1 MQPFLY
7 YERVIYESSDKSVAG
22 CRKEKFAV
30 GKNAVELSARELVD
44 KYSAMIYRLAY
55 VRLNSN
61 ADAEDIT
68 QEVLLKYIRA
78 DKKFKD
84 EEHRK
89 AWLLKVTTNA
99 VVSHIRSQ
107 KRSQMVDLEEIE
119 EVVAAPE
126 NKHRDLK
133 YVIEQLPE
141 KYRMVIHM
149 FYYEEL
155 SIKEISEI
163 TGDSEGTVKSQLS
176 RGRDKLKKL
185 LEEGC
190 RL

>member
-1 MQPFLY
+1 M
-7 YERVIYESSDKSVAG
+7 
-22 CRKEKFAV
+22 

-44 KYSAMIYRLAY
+44 KYAAMIYRLAY
-55 VRLNSN
+55 TRLGSN

-78 DKKFKD
+78 GKKFAD

-89 AWLLKVTTNA
+89 AWLLKVTSNT
-99 VVSHIRSQ
+99 VVSYVRSQ
-107 KRSQMVDLEEIE
+107 KRDQRVDLEEIE

-126 NKHRDLK
+126 NRHSDMK

-155 SIKEISEI
+155 SIKEIAQI
-163 TGDSEGTVKSQLS
+163 TGNSEGTVKSQLS
-176 RGRDKLKKL
+176 RGREKLKTIL
-185 LEEGC
+185 GEVC
-190 RL
+190 NV

>member
-1 MQPFLY
+1 M
-7 YERVIYESSDKSVAG
+7 
-22 CRKEKFAV
+22 

-44 KYSAMIYRLAY
+44 KYSSMIYRLAY

-89 AWLLKVTTNA
+89 AWLLKVTANA

-185 LEEGC
+185 LEEGADYE
-190 RL
+190 

>member
-1 MQPFLY
+1 M
-7 YERVIYESSDKSVAG
+7 
-22 CRKEKFAV
+22 

-44 KYSAMIYRLAY
+44 KYSAMIYLLAY

-89 AWLLKVTTNA
+89 AWLLKVTANA

>member
-1 MQPFLY
+1 M
-7 YERVIYESSDKSVAG
+7 
-22 CRKEKFAV
+22 

-44 KYSAMIYRLAY
+44 KYSSMIYRLAY

-89 AWLLKVTTNA
+89 AWLLKVTANA

-107 KRSQMVDLEEIE
+107 KRGQMVDLEEIE

-185 LEEGC
+185 LEEG
-190 RL
+190 